1 MLCESNNTLSFYIN
15 GQCVTQVS
23 YKVPKLRYAVV
34 DLYGQCCEV
43 ELKPLAE
50 GSPESKPPLSFVSAA
65 LHDIE
70 PTSPSSVKQ
79 KLQPWK
85 KRDKA
90 LDTPTSASLMTI
102 RSRQGGILGACVH
115 HTRSDVSPAHKCHY
129 QDLCERFVRN
139 LAIPGRHSSHDPSAN
154 QWHASLSEL
163 NSNKTIRSLT
173 QNQ

>member
-1 MLCESNNTLSFYIN
+1 M
-15 GQCVTQVS
+15 TQVS

-43 ELKPLAE
+43 ELKPLTE
-50 GSPESKPPLSFVSAA
+50 GSQESKPPLSSVSAP

-85 KRDKA
+85 KRDEA
-90 LDTPTSASLMTI
+90 LDTPLEMSSSLVKM
-102 RSRQGGILGACVH
+102 SRQGGILGASAH
-115 HTRSDVSPAHKCHY
+115 HTRSDVSPALKCHY

-139 LAIPGRHSSHDPSAN
+139 LAIPGRQSSHDPN
-154 QWHASLSEL
+154 CMPV
-163 NSNKTIRSLT
+163 
-173 QNQ
+173 

>member
-43 ELKPLAE
+43 ELNPLTE
-50 GSPESKPPLSFVSAA
+50 GSPESKPPLSSVSAP

-85 KRDKA
+85 KQDKA
-90 LDTPTSASLMTI
+90 LDTPTLEMSSSLMKI
-102 RSRQGGILGACVH
+102 RSRQGGILGVSAH
-115 HTRSDVSPAHKCHY
+115 HTGSDVSPVHKCHY

-139 LAIPGRHSSHDPSAN
+139 LAIPGRQSSHDPN
-154 QWHASLSEL
+154 CMPV
-163 NSNKTIRSLT
+163 
-173 QNQ
+173 

>member
-1 MLCESNNTLSFYIN
+1 M
-15 GQCVTQVS
+15 TQVS

-43 ELKPLAE
+43 ELKPLTE
-50 GSPESKPPLSFVSAA
+50 ESPESKPSVSAP

-85 KRDKA
+85 KQDKA
-90 LDTPTSASLMTI
+90 LDTPTLEMSSSLMKI
-102 RSRQGGILGACVH
+102 RSKQSGILGVSVY
-115 HTRSDVSPAHKCHY
+115 HTGSDVSPAHKCHY

-139 LAIPGRHSSHDPSAN
+139 LAIPGRRRVAMIPSVN
-154 QWHASLSEL
+154 QLHASLSEL
-163 NSNKTIRSLT
+163 NSNKAIRSLT
-173 QNQ
+173 QNQLFSNDL